1 MQNERQNG
9 FEELW
14 ATSAESESSTTGT
27 AREREKRISA
37 GNESNIK
44 SFYSRLFCSII
55 DNMSDQIKA
64 RYSSL
69 SKLELFQLLWHAKYS
84 EYRRKFP
91 TKGLQ
96 KLQAIY
102 GPLFDYIRLENELY
116 VLYRADDFAKK
127 PVHELM
133 SFIKLMDFQS
143 AFSEVYKLCQLI
155 STIPSNTAF
164 AERTFS
170 DLKRINTCFRSNQ
183 NQIRLSGLSLLA
195 FEKGIL
201 AELKS
206 KNLLY
211 DLTIEQLL
219 SQKRRMELTYK

>member
-1 MQNERQNG
+1 MIICQ
-9 FEELW
+9 
-14 ATSAESESSTTGT
+14 
-27 AREREKRISA
+27 
-37 GNESNIK
+37 
-44 SFYSRLFCSII
+44 SRLKQDILFQ
-55 DNMSDQIKA
+55 N
-64 RYSSL
+64 
-69 SKLELFQLLWHAKYS
+69 LEFFQLLWHAKYS

-91 TKGLQ
+91 TEGLQ

-116 VLYRADDFAKK
+116 VLYRSDDLAEK

-133 SFIKLMDFQS
+133 FFIKLMDLQP

-155 STIPSNTAF
+155 SIIPSNTAS

-170 DLKRINTCFRSNQ
+170 ALKRINPCFRSNQ

-211 DLTIEQLL
+211 DLTIEQFL